1 MSVARGTYP
10 PVPGRGGGMG
20 HHGRVATEN
29 AVPQIGTAPTTTQ
42 KRPGMG
48 AKSVKDM
55 VLSLAAVMLAGLVIY
70 YFIPHSGGN
79 GVHAVAGGID
89 SSVTSARRAAP
100 YPVLAPVG
108 LPKGWT
114 ATQVN
119 YDGADGSDAVWSLGY
134 IDPSGQY
141 VSVQQSNGAAA
152 DFISS
157 VTTGGVKVA
166 GTSTIDG
173 QTWAHYQGTNYR
185 ALVLRTPK
193 VTTVVTGTESYAAME
208 TFAAALRSS

>member
-1 MSVARGTYP
+1 
-10 PVPGRGGGMG
+10 
-20 HHGRVATEN
+20 
-29 AVPQIGTAPTTTQ
+29 
-42 KRPGMG
+42 MG

-79 GVHAVAGGID
+79 GVHAVEGGIT
-89 SSVTSARRAAP
+89 SSVDSARRAAP
-100 YPVLAPVG
+100 YPVLAPSG

-114 ATQVN
+114 ATEVN
-119 YDGADGSDAVWSLGY
+119 YDGMDAMDAQWSLGY

-141 VSVQQSNGAAA
+141 VSVQQSNGSAA

-157 VTTGGVKVA
+157 VTTNGVKVS
-166 GTSTIDG
+166 GTSTVNG
-173 QTWAHYQGTNYR
+173 VSWAHYQGTNYR
-185 ALVLRTPK
+185 ALVLETPK
-193 VTTVVTGTESYAAME
+193 VTTVVTGTESFAAME